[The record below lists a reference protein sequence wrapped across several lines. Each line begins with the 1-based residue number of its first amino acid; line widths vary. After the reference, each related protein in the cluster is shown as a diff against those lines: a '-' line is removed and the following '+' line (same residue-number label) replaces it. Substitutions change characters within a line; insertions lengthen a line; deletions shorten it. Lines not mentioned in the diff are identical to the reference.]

1 MAIQYRNQKPKSKKK
16 HQSWIKQAAW
26 TEPRKAF
33 NVYSDSVEGAKQKVF
48 QLKRHIIFYT
58 VQFNTC
64 TWKYLSRIITVTV
77 KYCTSIISCT
87 SYRLIWQTAAAS
99 LIVLSLHGCRSDP
112 CHLTELQTVMHLRV
126 FLGCGA
132 EKQQSKNRSLIPK
145 VFKYGIFT
153 QSVFSLLLSTGESR
167 KELSFELICS
177 NIGLNLTW
185 GPINVQMTSCR
196 SQLKILKV
204 SERPNASKEGSVSTV
219 IYYYVSKAITPPE
232 YISGY
237 ILCV

>member
-1 MAIQYRNQKPKSKKK
+1 MSFNRIANSHAPPCLFGL
-16 HQSWIKQAAW
+16 WAG
-26 TEPRKAF
+26 KA
-33 NVYSDSVEGAKQKVF
+33 AKQK
-48 QLKRHIIFYT
+48 LKS
-58 VQFNTC
+58 N
-64 TWKYLSRIITVTV
+64 SR
-77 KYCTSIISCT
+77 
-87 SYRLIWQTAAAS
+87 
-99 LIVLSLHGCRSDP
+99 G
-112 CHLTELQTVMHLRV
+112 LQVR
-126 FLGCGA
+126 
-132 EKQQSKNRSLIPK
+132 
-145 VFKYGIFT
+145 T
-153 QSVFSLLLSTGESR
+153 QSVFSLLLPTGESR